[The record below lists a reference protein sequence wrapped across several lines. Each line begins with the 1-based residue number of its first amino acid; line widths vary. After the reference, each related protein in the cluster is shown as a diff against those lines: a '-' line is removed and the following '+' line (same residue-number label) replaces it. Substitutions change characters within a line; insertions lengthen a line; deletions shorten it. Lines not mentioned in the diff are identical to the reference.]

1 MDSPKYVQRVEDRIF
16 DRVFRLFLF
25 WSYSQVRPIHVV
37 RGSGRGVI
45 QSKETGK
52 YELQHPDV
60 RSVSPV
66 GALYLHFFDPACDSG
81 ADYDLLKRVSKFRPS
96 DFPEKGVWG
105 LRQGLRLEEDV
116 EKDVWYQMGA
126 RLWYR
131 IDDYQT
137 YMMRM
142 HRDLVAEGRLKLRR
156 ARSPGGRL
164 SLAPRG
170 TLGG

>member
-1 MDSPKYVQRVEDRIF
+1 MGC
-16 DRVFRLFLF
+16 LF
-25 WSYSQVRPIHVV
+25 SRN
-37 RGSGRGVI
+37 GVI
-45 QSKETGK
+45 AED
-52 YELQHPDV
+52 EP
-60 RSVSPV
+60 VSLSSP
-66 GALYLHFFDPACDSG
+66 PA
-81 ADYDLLKRVSKFRPS
+81 Y
-96 DFPEKGVWG
+96 
-105 LRQGLRLEEDV
+105 EDV

>member
-1 MDSPKYVQRVEDRIF
+1 MGSPKYVQSVESRIF
-16 DRVFRLFLF
+16 DHVFKPFLV
-25 WSYSQVRPIHVV
+25 WSYCQQVHPIHVV

-45 QSKETGK
+45 RSKETGK

-60 RSVSPV
+60 RSVSPM

-81 ADYDLLKRVSKFRPS
+81 ADYDLLKRVSKVRSS
-96 DFPEKGVWG
+96 DFPESGMWGV
-105 LRQGLRLEEDV
+105 RQGLRLEEDA
-116 EKDVWYQMGA
+116 EKDVWYQLGA

-142 HRDLVAEGRLKLRR
+142 HRSLVAKGSLKLRR
-156 ARSPGGRL
+156 GRL
-164 SLAPRG
+164 PGATFSSSEG
-170 TLGG
+170 